1 MAEITRVDNIN
12 AFSAAILLI
21 SNGIAPSIPVEPV
34 TKWHQ
39 DMHLG
44 HVEDEATTTVSVDIT
59 TLMATKME
67 ILPENVD
74 LRQLFALIYFP
85 DCSKGRT
92 ILYDFFPLFFHFYNN
107 QTNYSLCFSLPLLV
121 LTL

>member
-1 MAEITRVDNIN
+1 MAEITHVDNIN
-12 AFSAAILLI
+12 VFNVATLLT
-21 SNGIAPSIPVEPV
+21 SNGIVPSIPVEPA

-44 HVEDEATTTVSVDIT
+44 HVKDGATTTVFVVIT
-59 TLMATKME
+59 ILMDTKME

-85 DCSKGRT
+85 DRSKGRT
-92 ILYDFFPLFFHFYNN
+92 ILYAFLLSSSIPITIKRTIHYVSPSHF
-107 QTNYSLCFSLPLLV
+107 SF
-121 LTL
+121 

>member
-1 MAEITRVDNIN
+1 MVKITCVDNIN

-21 SNGIAPSIPVEPV
+21 SNGIVPSIPVEPA

-44 HVEDEATTTVSVDIT
+44 HVEDEATTTVFVDTT
-59 TLMATKME
+59 TLMAMKME

-85 DCSKGRT
+85 DRSKGQT
-92 ILYDFFPLFFHFYNN
+92 IFMFSPSPLPF
-107 QTNYSLCFSLPLLV
+107 L
-121 LTL
+121 

>member
-1 MAEITRVDNIN
+1 MAEIMRVDNIN

-21 SNGIAPSIPVEPV
+21 SNGIVPSIPVEPA

-44 HVEDEATTTVSVDIT
+44 HVEDEATTTVFVDIT
-59 TLMATKME
+59 TLMAMRME

-85 DCSKGRT
+85 DRSKGRT
-92 ILYDFFPLFFHFYNN
+92 ILYAFPLSSSISITIKRTIHYVSPSHF
-107 QTNYSLCFSLPLLV
+107 LF
-121 LTL
+121 